1 MTNEKLT
8 IMFILKQAIT
18 MKSAIITGTSSGIG
32 FAIAEKVLSL
42 GYKVYGLSRTKPE
55 RLMDNKNFQFVE
67 CDLRDAK
74 IIRRKVDEI
83 QANDKA
89 IYLLIH
95 NAGFGLI
102 GLHEEL
108 DYKKLEEIIQVNL
121 TAPILITRL
130 LLRQIKANQ
139 GTIIHISS
147 VTAKKSSP
155 LASAYSA
162 AKAGLTQF
170 GESLFDEVRKTGVK
184 ICNIHPD
191 VTKTNFYNELSIKE
205 NPDPDSY
212 LDPETIADA
221 VEMILNQKNTL
232 AVTDITLQPQKHKIE
247 RRATTSQVS
256 IS

>member
-1 MTNEKLT
+1 M
-8 IMFILKQAIT
+8 LKQAIT

-121 TAPILITRL
+121 TA
-130 LLRQIKANQ
+130 
-139 GTIIHISS
+139 

>member
-1 MTNEKLT
+1 
-8 IMFILKQAIT
+8 

-32 FAIAEKVLSL
+32 FAIAEKILSL

-55 RLMDNKNFQFVE
+55 RLTDNPNFQFVE

-83 QANDKA
+83 QSSDKS
-89 IYLLIH
+89 IYLLIN

-130 LLRQIKANQ
+130 LLRQIKINQ
-139 GTIIHISS
+139 GTIINISS

-155 LASAYSA
+155 LASAYAA

-191 VTKTNFYNELSIKE
+191 VTRTNFYNDLSIKE
-205 NPDPDSY
+205 NSDPDSY
-212 LDPETIADA
+212 IDAESIADA
-221 VEMILNQKNTL
+221 VEMVLNQKSNL

-247 RRATTSQVS
+247 RRIKVT
-256 IS
+256 

>member
-1 MTNEKLT
+1 MKISKMTNEKLT
-8 IMFILKQAIT
+8 ITHMLKQAIT

-139 GTIIHISS
+139 GTIIHIFE
-147 VTAKKSSP
+147 K
-155 LASAYSA
+155 
-162 AKAGLTQF
+162 
-170 GESLFDEVRKTGVK
+170 VRKTGVK

>member
-8 IMFILKQAIT
+8 ITHMLKQAIT

-108 DYKKLEEIIQVNL
+108 DYKKLE
-121 TAPILITRL
+121 
-130 LLRQIKANQ
+130 
-139 GTIIHISS
+139 
-147 VTAKKSSP
+147 KSSP
-155 LASAYSA
+155 LAAAYSA